1 MIIIPGPASTE
12 LGEKIAEYL
21 GVDSFPVNYRLFPDG
36 ESYIRIEPNIKEKTV
51 VIVQTTAPN
60 SDRKL
65 VQLLMIAST
74 ARDHGAK
81 RVIAVVPYL
90 GYSRQDKRFLKGEAL
105 TLDIVL
111 SLLDKTGVSDLLVVD
126 IHNEESIREI
136 EKNHSIKVH
145 NLSAVPTL
153 AMYLKESDYMGAYS
167 LSPDKG
173 AVHLAEKA
181 SKVLEGGYSF
191 FEKKRD
197 RRTGEIEMLV
207 TDLNIKG
214 KKAVVIDDIISS
226 GGTMAKAIKGLKEQ
240 GALQVAAV
248 CSHALFMPGAE
259 ERLLKAGA
267 DIVVTSDTVENQ
279 HSKISVAK
287 IIKEHL
293 EKI

>member
-1 MIIIPGPASTE
+1 MIVIPGPASTE
-12 LGEKIAEYL
+12 LGEKIARFL
-21 GVDSFPVNYRLFPDG
+21 GVDSFPVNHRLFPDG

-60 SDRKL
+60 PDRKL
-65 VQLLMIAST
+65 VQLLIIAST
-74 ARDHGAK
+74 AKDYGAK

-105 TLDIVL
+105 TLDVVL
-111 SLLDKTGVSDLLVVD
+111 SLLEKTGVSDLLVVD

-153 AMYLKESDYMGAYS
+153 ARYLKESDYMGAYS

-173 AVHLAEKA
+173 AVHLAKKA

-207 TDLNIKG
+207 TDLSIEG

-226 GGTMAKAIKGLKEQ
+226 GGTMANAIKGLKEQ
-240 GALQVAAV
+240 GALQVAAM

-267 DIVVTSDTVENQ
+267 DIVVASDTVENQ
-279 HSKISVAK
+279 YSKISVAK

>member
-1 MIIIPGPASTE
+1 MIVIPGPASTE
-12 LGEKIAEYL
+12 LGEKISEYL

-60 SDRKL
+60 GDRKL

-74 ARDHGAK
+74 ARDYGAK

-105 TLDIVL
+105 TLDVIL
-111 SLLDKTGVSDLLVVD
+111 SLLEKTGVSDLLVVD

-207 TDLNIKG
+207 TDLNIEG

-279 HSKISVAK
+279 YSKISVAK

>member
-1 MIIIPGPASTE
+1 MIVIPGPASTE
-12 LGEKIAEYL
+12 LGKNIAEFL
-21 GVDSFPVNYRLFPDG
+21 GVDSFPVNHRLFPDG
-36 ESYIRIEPNIKEKTV
+36 ESYIRIESNVKEKTV
-51 VIVQTTAPN
+51 VIVQTTSPDP
-60 SDRKL
+60 DRKL

-74 ARDHGAK
+74 ARDYGAK

-90 GYSRQDKRFLKGEAL
+90 GYSRQDKRFLRGEAL
-105 TLDIVL
+105 TLDVIL
-111 SLLDKTGVSDLLVVD
+111 NLLDKTGVSDLIVVD
-126 IHNEESIREI
+126 LHNEKSIREI

-145 NLSAVPTL
+145 NLSAVPSL
-153 AMYLKESDYMGAYS
+153 ARYLKESDYLGAYC

-181 SKVLEGGYSF
+181 SKELEGRYSF

-197 RRTGEIEMLV
+197 RRTGEIDMLV
-207 TDLNIKG
+207 TDLDIKG
-214 KKAVVIDDIISS
+214 KKAIVIDDIISS

-240 GALQVAAV
+240 GANKVAAV

-259 ERLLKAGA
+259 ERLFEAGA
-267 DIVVTSDTVENQ
+267 DLIVTSDTVDNSY
-279 HSKISVAK
+279 SKISVAK

>member
-1 MIIIPGPASTE
+1 MIVIPGPASIE
-12 LGEKIAEYL
+12 LGKKIAEYL
-21 GVDSFPVNYRLFPDG
+21 GVDSFPVNHRLFPDG

-51 VIVQTTAPN
+51 VIVQTTAPDP
-60 SDRKL
+60 DRKL
-65 VQLLMIAST
+65 VQLLIIAST
-74 ARDHGAK
+74 ARDYGAK
-81 RVIAVVPYL
+81 RVIAVIPYL
-90 GYSRQDKRFLKGEAL
+90 GYSRQDKRFLKGEVL
-105 TLDIVL
+105 TLDVIL
-111 SLLDKTGVSDLLVVD
+111 SLLEKTGVSDLIVVD

-145 NLSAVPTL
+145 NLSAIPTL
-153 AMYLKESDYMGAYS
+153 ANYLKESDYFGAYS

-214 KKAVVIDDIISS
+214 KKAIVIDDIISS
-226 GGTMAKAIKGLKEQ
+226 GGTMAKAIRGLKEQ

-248 CSHALFMPGAE
+248 CSHALFMSGAE
-259 ERLLKAGA
+259 ERLSKAGA
-267 DIVVTSDTVENQ
+267 DLIVTSDTVENQ
-279 HSKISVAK
+279 YSKISVART
-287 IIKEHL
+287 IKEHL
-293 EKI
+293 ERL